1 MTALSTDILQP
12 EIQLALAHTSPDY
25 REALRIFF
33 DLDLRLGRILAGT
46 TEPML
51 GQMRLAWW
59 RETLAKPANER
70 PTGDIVLDAIGLHWA
85 GREAALIELVDGW
98 EELLAE
104 PPLGE
109 EHARK
114 FAQGRVAAMKA
125 AFGDKADSWD
135 ENSTQVLAWHW
146 ALADL
151 VTSVSQPEEREMLV
165 ALALEKHKPAA
176 RQGAPFKGMAVLG
189 ALALRSLE
197 NGGRPLM
204 EGRGASVTALRAAIF
219 GR

>member
-1 MTALSTDILQP
+1 MTPPSTDILQP
-12 EIQLALAHTSPDY
+12 EIQLALAHTSLDY

-59 RETLAKPANER
+59 RETLSNPVTER
-70 PTGDIVLDAIGLHWA
+70 PNGDEVLDAIGVHWV

-98 EELLAE
+98 EELLPE

-114 FAQGRVAAMKA
+114 FAQGRIAAIEA
-125 AFGDKADSWD
+125 AFGDKAGIWD
-135 ENSTQVLAWHW
+135 KESTGALAWHW

-151 VTSVSQPEEREMLV
+151 VTSVSQPEEREMLI
-165 ALALEKHKPAA
+165 ALALEQQKPEK
-176 RQGAPFKGMAVLG
+176 RQSAPFKGIAVLG

-204 EGRGASVTALRAAIF
+204 EGRGASVTALRAAIL